1 MGLFDHIDQNQ
12 LDQIEFVV
20 RRNNRLL
27 HALEH
32 RLHVLE
38 RFLHPARPRPATK
51 LTATLAFGGVNL
63 HPAIAGS
70 TGVITM
76 STATLTWVNP
86 TARTDGTA
94 LAPAD
99 IASVDV
105 FDSAS
110 PGPAIGSVKGGDT
123 VTFTTDVIAVGDHTF
138 TVVVNDTTGHKS
150 APSGGATLTVAA
162 TLSPP
167 NVATSLAA
175 TLNPA

>member
-12 LDQIEFVV
+12 LDQIEFFV

-27 HALEH
+27 YVLEH
-32 RLHVLE
+32 RLHALE
-38 RFLHPARPRPATK
+38 RFLHPARPRPAT
-51 LTATLAFGGVNL
+51 NL
-63 HPAIAGS
+63 Q
-70 TGVITM
+70 GVITM

-94 LAPAD
+94 LVPAD

-123 VTFTTDVIAVGDHTF
+123 VTFTTDVLAVGDHTF

-162 TLSPP
+162 TLAPP

-175 TLNPA
+175 TLNP